1 MKTLSY
7 FDHLSKLNGD
17 TPLDVVEIR
26 CSGCGMTDEQCLYC
40 AVAQA
45 RRTER
50 EPGYCVE
57 ETRELT
63 DAEWLRFRAIMK
75 GLE

>member
-17 TPLDVVEIR
+17 TPLDVVEWK
-26 CSGCGMTDEQCLYC
+26 
-40 AVAQA
+40 
-45 RRTER
+45 
-50 EPGYCVE
+50 EPPAMEVE
-57 ETRELT
+57 ERDLT
-63 DAEWLRFRAIMK
+63 EAEWARFKKIMA